1 MSYSNVLRL
10 LNEAFRNGGLLI
22 GSSDSNTMTLDT
34 ENDQV
39 EFDGV
44 DVAMG
49 DLDLVVFGD
58 DRDVIVQWAGSY
70 LTAGDG
76 GMWTGCPSKLDPRFD
91 QVAVELFDDFTE
103 YDNTASVGNWTLTEV
118 GTGTDALSD
127 ATAGGV
133 VVLTCQATTD
143 NACEQI
149 THTGAPFKL
158 AAGKTLWF
166 EARVKFTGD
175 ITQSEVSLGLVNSGE
190 DLTAVAD
197 VIPQDGVSFSKQD
210 GATTFTATASKNGTD
225 TGAVSGVHTLV
236 SGSWVTFGLL
246 IDGVTSITPYVN
258 GVAKTALTATI
269 CDDELLTPYFLVRNG
284 DATTQEVLEID
295 YVRVVQL
302 R

>member
-1 MSYSNVLRL
+1 MSYSNILRL
-10 LNEAFRNGGLLI
+10 LQGALNNGGVLT
-22 GSSDSNTMTLDT
+22 GSSDGNFITLDT
-34 ENDQV
+34 ENDQL
-39 EFDGV
+39 EFDGI
-44 DVAMG
+44 DVALG
-49 DLDLVVFGD
+49 DLDLVVFGH
-58 DRDVIVQWAGSY
+58 DRDVIVQWEGSY
-70 LTAGDG
+70 LTAGDD
-76 GMWTGCPSKLDPRFD
+76 GMWAGCPAKLDPNFAS
-91 QVAVELFDDFTE
+91 VAYELFDDFVE
-103 YDNTASVGNWTLTEV
+103 YDNTATVGNWTLAEV

-127 ATAGGV
+127 ATAGGFV
-133 VVLTCQATTD
+133 ILTCQATTD

-158 AAGKTLWF
+158 AAGKKLWF

-175 ITQSEVSLGLVNSGE
+175 ITPSEVSLGLVNSGE

-197 VIPQDGVSFSKQD
+197 VLPQDGVSFSKQD
-210 GATTFTATASKNGTD
+210 GATAFAATASKNGTD
-225 TGAVSGVHTLV
+225 TGAVAGVHTLV
-236 SGSWVTFGLL
+236 SGAWVVFGFL

-295 YVRVVQL
+295 YVKVVQL